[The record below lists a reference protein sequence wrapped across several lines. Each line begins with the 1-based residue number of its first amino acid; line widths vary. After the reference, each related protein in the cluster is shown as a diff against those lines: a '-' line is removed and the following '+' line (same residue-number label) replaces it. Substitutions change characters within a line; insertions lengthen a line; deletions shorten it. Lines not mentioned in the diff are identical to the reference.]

1 MKTVHTKQEGVTMNS
16 RLDFGD
22 IKTITNEFEYLMDTT
37 ETMWE
42 VQFKYFYR
50 ITDDNYIQLAFKMD
64 GGELKLSAQFKL
76 RSKHL
81 KENIIFIVKEH
92 IEVHQP
98 YEGYPE
104 FEKSAVFTEQEFNT
118 IIQTMIDEK
127 QAIIE
132 QAKAK
137 QTPLIAYLRTKQLF
151 PRPTGNN
158 PNSWIAKCP
167 CGGQHYIMIVTTTD
181 TWGCGYCRRKGGIA
195 ELESWLQE
203 IKIKKDQERLSR
215 MMQELKAHGSIKSP
229 DLKKWWMN
237 RY

>member
-1 MKTVHTKQEGVTMNS
+1 MKTVFTKQEGVTMNS

-81 KENIIFIVKEH
+81 KENINFIVREH
-92 IEVHQP
+92 IEAHLP
-98 YEGYPE
+98 YDGFPCFIKSSVLSKRE
-104 FEKSAVFTEQEFNT
+104 FEA
-118 IIQTMIDEK
+118 IIQSIKDEK
-127 QAIIE
+127 NRQAIM
-132 QAKAK
+132 ANAK
-137 QTPLIAYLRTKQLF
+137 QTPLIQYLKEKKISHE
-151 PRPTGNN
+151 PTGHNLY
-158 PNSWIAKCP
+158 SWVANCP
-167 CGGQHYIMIVTTTD
+167 SGGQHHIMVSTEND
-181 TWGCGYCRRKGGIA
+181 EWGCGYCRRKGGIA
-195 ELESWLQE
+195 ELEKWLRE
-203 IKIKKDQERLSR
+203 IQIKKDQENLSR
-215 MMQELKAHGSIKSP
+215 MMKEIEEFGEIQSEYIR
-229 DLKKWWMN
+229 KWWMN